1 MSDNFPCTTV
11 VAWYRNHFDLIWR
24 RGWRRAYEY
33 QGGTWRPYADVQEAC
48 LDCCLRLAEERGAAF
63 VVEQALTLREYLRRH
78 PEAADPF
85 RRLAQQGR
93 FELLGAGEAI
103 IDTNMCHAETLVRN
117 LASGL
122 HWGEQLLGVPARAAA
137 VTDAFGTSAQLP
149 QVIRGCGLRAAE
161 EFSYSVPDAPYWRG
175 LDGSTVFIPPALPG
189 RHFFYDHCYHEPC
202 RICHGAREVE
212 GMPCADCEGTGFD
225 LPQNWYP
232 PREPVETE
240 APWAVYALTSEEM
253 LPDPEMVVEI
263 ERLNSSQD
271 RYRYEW
277 GTPRRYWQELYAEAE
292 ALVGASS
299 PTPSPA
305 GRGGSEGPPAD
316 QISSRVE
323 NNPTQ
328 TGCLVSRSRIKRAA
342 RAAEGA
348 FYVTETLASLA
359 EMRGGARLDAAVLEQ
374 YWLLL
379 PLLFFHDAITG
390 THNDVA
396 QQELLDYAAQIEW
409 FAGEVNREVLRVAG
423 GHPALPPA
431 EGAFTVAVGNGLGW
445 EGDYLVTV
453 PLPSTPPLLRGEEAG
468 GEALQGYRVT
478 DPSGA
483 EMPVYADPTYSEPH
497 LERLCPVGPDRRGSR
512 RPHLTFLAKRVPP
525 GGWKSYTVNP
535 VSSPSEPPLPQ
546 GEGAGGE
553 AANDLFRLTWD
564 DHGVTLLE
572 DTRRGQVI
580 GRAGNLRLGEIVLE
594 QDIGDPWGTRDLE
607 HRARR
612 PLARDTRLLGA
623 RRWGGV
629 QEVFFAGRMENRTF
643 GREEVPRVFGLWWYE
658 VWRLYDG
665 LPRVDVDLEVFW
677 RGLDHRLRLV
687 FPTDARD
694 DTGWYSIPG
703 GVLER
708 PRYEMTETN
717 LWSPNG
723 DWPAVY
729 FVSTQPAGDRP
740 GLAVI
745 NTGTP
750 SARIEDG
757 VVMYSLLRGVSDPFC
772 LGRYA
777 QDYPM
782 PTAELMDGGYHRYRF
797 ALMSVAHDPV
807 CDGVLTEALR
817 MNLPAVAEVVEQPI
831 SAEGIA
837 VEPSCV
843 AVSAVKRSFDGSGW
857 AVRLVNYAAEPVR
870 ARLTLPREGL
880 SAERTNLLER
890 EGAAMEVRGRA
901 VEVEMRG
908 YEIGTVVV
916 RG

>member
-1 MSDNFPCTTV
+1 MSDNSPRTTV
-11 VAWYRNHFDLIWR
+11 IAWYRNHFDLIWR
-24 RGWRRAYEY
+24 RGWRRPYEY
-33 QGGTWRPYADVQEAC
+33 LGGVWRPYADVQEAC
-48 LDCCLRLAEERGAAF
+48 LERCLRLAEERGAAF
-63 VVEQALTLREYLRRH
+63 LVEQALTLREYLRRH
-78 PEAADPF
+78 PEVAGSL
-85 RRLAQQGR
+85 RRLAQEGR

-103 IDTNMCHAETLVRN
+103 IDTNMCHAETLARN

-149 QVIRGCGLRAAE
+149 QVVRGCGLRAAE

-175 LDGSTVFIPPALPG
+175 LDGSTVFIPPGLPG

-202 RICHGAREVE
+202 RLCHGTREVA
-212 GMPCADCEGTGFD
+212 GVPCADCEGTGFD

-232 PREPVETE
+232 PREPVETD

-253 LPDPEMVVEI
+253 LPDPEMVDEI
-263 ERLNSSQD
+263 ERLNTEQS
-271 RYRYEW
+271 RYHYKW
-277 GTPRRYWQELYAEAE
+277 GTPRRYFGELFGERLAQVDA
-292 ALVGASS
+292 
-299 PTPSPA
+299 
-305 GRGGSEGPPAD
+305 PPAD
-316 QISSRVE
+316 EISSRVE

-359 EMRGGARLDAAVLEQ
+359 EMRTDARLDAAAMEQ

-396 QQELLDYAAQIEW
+396 QQELLDYAAQIEC
-409 FAGEVNREVLRVAG
+409 FADEVNRDLLRAHG
-423 GHPALPPA
+423 GRPAPLPPA
-431 EGAFTVAVGNGLGW
+431 GPFTIAVGNGLGW

-453 PLPSTPPLLRGEEAG
+453 DLPAAGDTPGSPAG
-468 GEALQGYRVT
+468 GYVVT
-478 DPSGA
+478 ASSG
-483 EMPVYADPTYSEPH
+483 EQVPVYADPTYTEPGV
-497 LERLCPVGPDRRGSR
+497 ERLCPVGPDRRGSR
-512 RPHLTFLAKRVPP
+512 TPQLTFLAKGVPA
-525 GGWKSYTVNP
+525 GGWKSFTVTPGEARGETP
-535 VSSPSEPPLPQ
+535 VVRSTSPLPQ
-546 GEGAGGE
+546 KEGGGGE
-553 AANDLFRLTWD
+553 AGNERFRLSWD
-564 DHGVTLLE
+564 EHGVTLLQ
-572 DTRRGQVI
+572 DARLGQVLA
-580 GRAGNLRLGEIVLE
+580 RAGNLRLGEIVLE
-594 QDIGDPWGTRDLE
+594 QDLGDPWGTRDLE

-658 VWRLYDG
+658 VWRLYAG

-687 FPTDARD
+687 FPTNARD

-729 FVSTQPAGDRP
+729 FVSTKPEHDCP

-757 VVMYSLLRGVSDPFC
+757 AIMYSLLRGVSDPFC

-797 ALMSVAHDPV
+797 ALMSVPHDPV
-807 CDGVLTEALR
+807 CDGVLAEALR
-817 MNLPAVAEVVEQPI
+817 MNLPAAAEVVEEPI
-831 SAEGIA
+831 SAEGMA

-843 AVSAVKRSFDGSGW
+843 ALSAVKRSFDGSGW

-880 SAERTNLLER
+880 TAERTNLLER
-890 EGAAMEVRGRA
+890 EA
-901 VEVEMRG
+901 VAIEICGQHLELQLRG
-908 YEIGTVVV
+908 YEMGTVVL